1 MSTEKQ
7 IPLAKGHWL
16 FGSLKEMNKDI
27 LGFLTKQRSQLGD
40 IFHVDVMIFKI
51 IVITKPDY
59 IRHVLQENNKNYVKS
74 FSYEVLKLFL
84 GNGLLTSEG
93 DFWRKQRRLAQPA
106 FHKEKLIEITRQMSR
121 SAEAMAVK
129 LEEVKQKGN
138 EIDITEY
145 MNEVTLD
152 IVAAALFSS
161 NVDDKME
168 TIRHSLTVANEFA
181 ISRIQHP
188 INWPL
193 WMPVKANRDFRNAAR
208 ELDKV
213 IYNFIESRRKLKQH
227 PNDLLSMLMDA
238 VDEETGERMSD
249 LQLRDECMTIFL
261 AGHETT
267 SLSLSWFWLLMH
279 QHPEEEQKLHDELKT
294 VLNGRTPGFADIPRL
309 KYTKQLIEESM
320 RLYPPAWTVGRK
332 SLEADEIDGYKISP
346 GQNMM
351 LLTYA
356 VHRHPDY
363 WDEPDKFKP
372 ERFSDENVKN
382 IKKFAYFP
390 FGGGPRLCIGNS
402 FAMMEM
408 QIVIATLAQR
418 FKFCRTETH
427 EVEKDALITMRP
439 KGGIKMKVVAV

>member
-1 MSTEKQ
+1 MSIEKQ

-16 FGSLKEMNKDI
+16 YGSLKEMNKDI
-27 LGFLTKQRSQLGD
+27 LSYTSEQRKLLGD
-40 IFHVDVMIFKI
+40 IFYVDVFVFKV

-121 SAEAMAVK
+121 SAEALAAK
-129 LEEVKQKGN
+129 LEDVKQHNK

-152 IVAAALFSS
+152 IVAAALFST
-161 NVDDKME
+161 NVSDKME
-168 TIRHSLTVANEFA
+168 VIRNSLTVANEFA
-181 ISRIQHP
+181 ISRIKHP
-188 INWPL
+188 IAWPL
-193 WMPVKANRDFRNAAR
+193 WMPVKANREFRKAGL
-208 ELDKV
+208 ELDSV
-213 IYNFIESRRKLKQH
+213 IYNFIESRRKEKEK

-238 VDEETGERMSD
+238 VDEETGECMSD

-267 SLSLSWFWLLMH
+267 SLALSWFWMLME
-279 QHPEEEQKLHDELKT
+279 QNPEEEQKLCNELKI
-294 VLNGRTPGFADIPRL
+294 VLDGRTPGFADIPRL
-309 KYTKQLIEESM
+309 KYTKQLIEETM
-320 RLYPPAWTVGRK
+320 RLYPPAWTIGRK
-332 SLEADEIDGYKISP
+332 SLAADEIDGYKIAP
-346 GQNMM
+346 AQNMM
-351 LLTYA
+351 LMTYH

-363 WDEPDKFKP
+363 WEEPDKFSP
-372 ERFSDENVKN
+372 ERFSDENAKN

-418 FKFCRTETH
+418 FKFRRTETH
-427 EVEKDALITMRP
+427 EIEKDPLVTMRP
-439 KGGIKMKVVAV
+439 KNGIKMKVEAI